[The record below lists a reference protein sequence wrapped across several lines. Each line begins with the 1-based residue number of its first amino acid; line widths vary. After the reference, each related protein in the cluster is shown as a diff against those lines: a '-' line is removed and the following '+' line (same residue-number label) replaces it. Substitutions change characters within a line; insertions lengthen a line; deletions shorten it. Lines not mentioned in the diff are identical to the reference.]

1 MAQLKYKGTE
11 GNYYVYDHPV
21 AGEIKFRKDFI
32 EENGDKPEVINNA
45 VVEAYA
51 NKRIGAGDTPSTW
64 EALSDTF
71 TREFTSSARGA
82 VEWLA
87 GESQDKTKRTTSYE
101 EDFMSEVYA
110 KTNSGAYWTG
120 LISGAVADPVTLPA
134 IFLKA
139 LKAGKLAH
147 TLQGA
152 AAGGF
157 GGFLQPDRT
166 EWGTSTSSNVA
177 WGVGIGAPLGLFVGT
192 LLQRLAKKGIDIDPN
207 STSEEL
213 AEQLEKIADEGG
225 ESVQKI
231 IFDESKEAAK
241 TLADKSAAEI
251 EQEFQQNLTVI
262 QEDFRAANVA
272 DEQADIMSR
281 LAERREVDG
290 LRQQY
295 EANLARIENDAAIS
309 QAEKDAI
316 RKQYE
321 ENLSRIQGG
330 DDKAS
335 SEFKARLRTN
345 MEEAYTPEE
354 IERRVRDSYLGE
366 LEEQIKGI
374 QNIGLGTARE
384 NQAVVTDLRREIKNL
399 NSMLSRAE
407 SGSKTKIPA
416 DDLRA
421 RLNKRVEDLADAE
434 ARRDGL
440 KAREQAVAD
449 FVKIK
454 KGETTPELIKRLQ
467 EAKYKPPVD
476 DLPTPSQRV
485 MSDLQRVTTQEV
497 PAPTQQATSPEGMLV
512 INRAMQGP
520 QPDLAAQQQQILN
533 RIQTRDQVPEFATP
547 FKAGEQQPMNLQP
560 TTVQAPV
567 QSPVQSPLPQNPLA
581 PPNTYIPTGR
591 PQSLSSAGAAQDL
604 PYSAVRQALNMNV
617 NSKAARALPEARGV
631 QASNLSDAKAVREAQ
646 IQQTQGEMGALDNI
660 IQEGTE
666 GGRVTDAIVDADTR
680 ATQRAVQSAIRDG
693 EAINAADYLLQRFIE
708 TGGAVSMGEARLLEI
723 AAEEARAMMEK
734 SETKLLSLGRKNTA
748 ARVGEVQQM
757 QLIAEEMEVYNRLRE
772 FVSVG
777 QAAKGRASAMLR
789 QYKKTNRLA
798 LDQIK
803 RLREGKMVTQLF
815 FGVDC

>member
-1 MAQLKYKGTE
+1 MAQLKYVRTD
-11 GNYYVYDHPV
+11 GNYYVYEHPV
-21 AGEIKFRKDFI
+21 AGELKLHKNTIQQNSDNPAALNDLI
-32 EENGDKPEVINNA
+32 A
-45 VVEAYA
+45 TAYA
-51 NKRIGAGDTPSTW
+51 DALVGKGETPDTW
-64 EALSDTF
+64 EALSKTF
-71 TREFTSSARGA
+71 SREVTSSTRGA
-82 VEWLA
+82 LEWMLGA
-87 GESQDKTKRTTSYE
+87 DEDHSLKTTSYE
-101 EDFMSEVYA
+101 DDFMNEVYS

-120 LISGAVADPVTLPA
+120 LISGALADPITLPA
-134 IFLKA
+134 IFIKA

-157 GGFLQPDRT
+157 GGFLQPDR
-166 EWGTSTSSNVA
+166 EEFGTSTASNVM
-177 WGVGIGAPLGLFVGT
+177 WGAGVGAPLGLFIGT
-192 LLQRLAKKGIDIDPN
+192 LLQRLAKKGIEIDPN
-207 STSEEL
+207 STAEEL

-231 IFDESKEAAK
+231 LFDESKEAAK
-241 TLADKSAAEI
+241 TLADKSAAEL
-251 EQEFQQNLTVI
+251 EREFQQNLTII
-262 QEDFRAANVA
+262 QDDFRAANLA
-272 DEQADIMSR
+272 DEQSDIMSR
-281 LAERREVDG
+281 LAERREVDKV
-290 LRQQY
+290 RQDY
-295 EANLARIENDAAIS
+295 ERNLARIENDAAIS
-309 QAEKDAI
+309 EAEKAVV
-316 RKQYE
+316 RSQYE
-321 ENLSRIQGG
+321 ENLSRMQGG
-330 DDKAS
+330 DEAVS
-335 SEFKARLRTN
+335 AEFQARLRTN

-366 LEEQIKGI
+366 LEQQIKSI
-374 QNIGLGTARE
+374 QNIGLGTARQ
-384 NQAVVTDLRREIKNL
+384 NQEAVDQLRSEVKNL
-399 NSMLSRAE
+399 NAMLSRAE
-407 SGSKTKIPA
+407 SGSKTKLTLEEI
-416 DDLRA
+416 RK
-421 RLNKRVEDLADAE
+421 RLQQRQEDLLDAQ

-440 KAREQAVAD
+440 KARETAVRD
-449 FVKIK
+449 YVTLKQ
-454 KGETTPELIKRLQ
+454 GGTTTEFLKRMQ
-467 EAKYKPPVD
+467 EAKYKPPID
-476 DLPTPSQRV
+476 DLPSPSQRV
-485 MSDLQRVTTQEV
+485 LGDIQRVTTQEV
-497 PAPTQQATSPEGMLV
+497 PQPTPRTTSPEGMMV

-547 FKAGEQQPMNLQP
+547 FTGQRQPMNLKP
-560 TTVQAPV
+560 TTVTAPV
-567 QSPVQSPLPQNPLA
+567 KPPVQAPLPQSPLA

-617 NSKAARALPEARGV
+617 NSKAAQALPEARGV
-631 QASNLSDAKAVREAQ
+631 QASNLSDPKAVREAQ

-680 ATQRAVQSAIRDG
+680 ATQRAMQSAIRDG